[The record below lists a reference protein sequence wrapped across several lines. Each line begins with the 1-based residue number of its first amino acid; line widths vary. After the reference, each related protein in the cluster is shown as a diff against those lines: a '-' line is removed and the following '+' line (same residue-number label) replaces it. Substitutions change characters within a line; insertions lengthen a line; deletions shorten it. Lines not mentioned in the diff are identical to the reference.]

1 MSTSPAP
8 HSPTALIIGAS
19 RGLGLALAQ
28 EYLARGWQV
37 IGTVRPDARPGP
49 LHQAAEASQGR
60 LTVET
65 VDIVHAEQIAALRQ
79 RLEGRRIDVLF
90 VNAGVTN
97 DPQETVGQVSTEE
110 FTRVMVT
117 NALSPMRCV
126 EALDDLVTPKG
137 TIAVM
142 SSGLASITN
151 NISGGW
157 EVYRAS
163 KAAVNTLMR
172 SYAARQPAHGRTLLV
187 IAPGWVRT
195 DMGGPQA
202 MLDISESIPR
212 VVDVVTAQAGKPGLQ
227 YLDYQGQTVAW

>member
-1 MSTSPAP
+1 MTQSAQSST
-8 HSPTALIIGAS
+8 PTAVIIGAS

-37 IGTVRPDARPGP
+37 IGTVRPDSPPGA
-49 LHQAAEASQGR
+49 LHRAAEASQGR

-65 VDIVHAEQIAALRQ
+65 VDIVHADQIAALRQ
-79 RLEGRRIDVLF
+79 RLAGRRVDVLF

-97 DPQETVGQVSTEE
+97 DPAETIGQVSTEE
-110 FTRVMVT
+110 FNRVMVT
-117 NALSPMRCV
+117 NALAPLRCV
-126 EALDDLVTPKG
+126 EELGGLVTPKG

-142 SSGLASITN
+142 SSGLGSVAN
-151 NISGGW
+151 NVGGGW

-172 SYAARQPAHGRTLLV
+172 SYAARQPAGGRTLLV

-195 DMGGPQA
+195 DMGGPAA
-202 MLDISESIPR
+202 MLDISDSIPR
-212 VVDVVTAQAGKPGLQ
+212 VVDVVTAQAGKSGLQ
-227 YLDYQGQTVAW
+227 YLDYQGQTVPW